1 MNDTLHEYLDV
12 FVIVYLNDILIYSKN
27 ETEHTEH
34 VRLVLEKLRTKRLL
48 LKQEKCEFNKEQVE
62 FLGYIIGSHRIK
74 MD

>member
-27 ETEHTEH
+27 ETEHTKH

-48 LKQEKCEFNKEQVE
+48 LKQEKCDFNKEQVE
-62 FLGYIIGSHRIK
+62 FLSYIISSHRIK